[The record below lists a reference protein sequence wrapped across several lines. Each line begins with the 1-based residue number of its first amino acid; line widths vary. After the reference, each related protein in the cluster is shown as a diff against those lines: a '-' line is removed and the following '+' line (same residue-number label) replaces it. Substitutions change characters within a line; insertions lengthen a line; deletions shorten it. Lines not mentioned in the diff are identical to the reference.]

1 MNIDNY
7 QHFTNYYL
15 VTVVVD
21 RHKSKAMVQTAID
34 LGVKPT
40 FVASGRGLMHAKKVG
55 FFKISGIQPSLDI
68 LYLLVPGA
76 HVDALMTTLI
86 RKGKLDHFGGGAIY
100 ASHIHDFWLSGSEPF
115 SGNIPATGENFNFYK
130 DLIAITCISQ
140 RGSAEEIAHAAM
152 QAGSPSPTISF
163 GYGHGIRDRL
173 NFLLQL
179 AINPKKELLEV
190 VVGSAEAD
198 RIFDIM
204 VEHGKLDQPAM
215 GFIYT
220 HHVEKGLINTI
231 SWANTTPYP
240 ATMEQIIKAID
251 QMQGNTNWRASGT
264 VQTSTK
270 KERKMLRDL
279 MGLNIVVKRGLG
291 DVCSLAAMEAGAG
304 GTSVT
309 YANAYPQHEHL
320 KGSKSLEVSDERE
333 ILSASLGAA
342 QIEGVVRAVTSLKE
356 LENTPV
362 MLYTHPIPQALTY
375 LK

>member
-15 VTVVVD
+15 VTVVID
-21 RHKSKAMVQTAID
+21 RSKSKALVQTAIE

-40 FVASGRGLMHAKKVG
+40 FVTNARGLMHGKKVG
-55 FFKISGIQPSLDI
+55 FFKLSGISPSLDI
-68 LYLLVPGA
+68 LYLLVPGS
-76 HVDALMTTLI
+76 HVDSVMSTLI
-86 RKGKLDHFGGGAIY
+86 KKGKLDHFGGGAIY
-100 ASHIHDFWLSGSEPF
+100 ASHIHDFWLSGSDPF
-115 SGNIPATGENFNFYK
+115 AGGAPVAESFNFHK
-130 DLIAITCISQ
+130 DLVAITCISQ
-140 RGSAEEIAHAAM
+140 RGSAEEIAHGAM

-190 VVGSAEAD
+190 VVGSAEAE
-198 RIFDIM
+198 RIFEIM
-204 VEHGKLDQPAM
+204 VEEGKLDQPAM
-215 GFIYT
+215 GFIFT
-220 HHVEKGLINTI
+220 RQVEKGLINTI
-231 SWANTTPYP
+231 SWQNTTPYP

-333 ILSASLGAA
+333 ILSASLGEA
-342 QIEGVVRAVTSLKE
+342 QIEKVVKAVTSLKE